1 MQHYTIMTANK
12 TTDKTPQDVP
22 DFYNGHNYVIEES
35 VCYLLKHAQLT
46 LLRTMECKMSS
57 LDLTAMQWGPLM
69 LLAHGKG
76 RTAAEIARCSGVDTS
91 TMTRMLD
98 RLEAKGLL
106 ARKRNESDRRVIDLE
121 LTEEGRKIVAE
132 IPYLLAESLNH
143 HLRGFSAEELESFKS
158 MLRRFKANGCDA
170 S

>member
-1 MQHYTIMTANK
+1 MTANK
-12 TTDKTPQDVP
+12 TTNKRSDDLP
-22 DFYNGHNYVIEES
+22 DFYNGHNYVIDES
-35 VCYLLKHAQLT
+35 VCYLLKHAQLA

-76 RTAAEIARCSGVDTS
+76 RTAVEISRCSGVDAS

-106 ARKRNESDRRVIDLE
+106 ARRRNETDRRVIDLE
-121 LTEEGRKIVAE
+121 LTEAGQKLVAQ

-158 MLRRFKANGCDA
+158 MLRRFRANGGEE